1 MTIEKIQNS
10 KIITFKPAGIKVQSP
25 VTGAEF
31 ISIQTQD
38 KAPSDPTYYQAINK
52 INRQNHFIAYTKNN
66 NVKLIIPFENRD
78 SITLELS
85 KDDLSDLLLNQN
97 GSLDDESI
105 DFFVELFKSFYK
117 IRKEKYEKEKAI
129 LLSILN
135 DNSVSKITA
144 LNSIEN
150 LNYALLKNI
159 ATPPEDYIHALL
171 EDIYDNETRKTLAKI
186 YLNRIEEDMAKSV
199 ITVAKEAMFILKL
212 SKKEGFLDKSNLE
225 EKTKLAVLT
234 INKELESS
242 NDGF

>member
-1 MTIEKIQNS
+1 MPE
-10 KIITFKPAGIKVQSP
+10 VQ
-25 VTGAEF
+25 
-31 ISIQTQD
+31 
-38 KAPSDPTYYQAINK
+38 
-52 INRQNHFIAYTKNN
+52 
-66 NVKLIIPFENRD
+66 
-78 SITLELS
+78 
-85 KDDLSDLLLNQN
+85 
-97 GSLDDESI
+97 
-105 DFFVELFKSFYK
+105 
-117 IRKEKYEKEKAI
+117 I

-150 LNYALLKNI
+150 LNHALLKNI

-242 NDGF
+242 DDGF